1 MSDTDLQLLARYT
14 GQHAEDAFA
23 ELVRRHLDLVF
34 SAALRQVRSPQ
45 LAEEVAQSAF
55 TDLARQAHRL
65 APDTIL
71 TAWLYQVT
79 RRTAIDVV
87 RREARRQHREQV
99 ACELNA
105 MNTPAADWTHIEP
118 LLDEAMQALEETD
131 RTAVLL
137 RYFENKSA
145 REMAQTL
152 GTTEDAAQ
160 RRVSR
165 AVERLRQFF
174 DKRGVTIGASGLVI
188 AISANSVQAAPAGLA
203 VTISAAAA
211 LVGTSLAT
219 TATATATATKAI
231 VMTTLQKTLITA
243 TIALAVGTGIYQ
255 ARQASRLR
263 DQVQTLQQQ
272 QAPLA
277 EQIQQLEQERDEAVK
292 RLAALSA
299 KPAPHLPAPPM
310 QTTAQPKALP
320 AEDLQLTNANLYA
333 RFKDKQPELTPAQ
346 VEAYLKANGRNA
358 SSLLAAYRTSHDPAL
373 QNEAMQKYPNDP
385 QVAFEAVF
393 KKDASPEEK
402 RQWLDAFK
410 QSAPDN
416 ALANYLSAL
425 NYFKAGQ
432 RDQAVQELTAASGK
446 QQYQDYTQNRV
457 QDDEEAYLSAGY
469 SAAEAKSIA
478 LPWLMVPQFSPVKQL
493 GLEMV
498 DLASAYTQSG
508 DQASAQATLQIAANL
523 GQRLGESPDVC
534 LLTPLVGIAVERM
547 ALNAMDPS
555 SPYGNNG
562 QTVQDRLNQIAQ
574 QKAAIKELADQADPL
589 LENLPGQDWISYVD
603 RHLIFG
609 EEAAMRW
616 VVSKYGRK

>member
-14 GQHAEDAFA
+14 RQHAEDAFA

-299 KPAPHLPAPPM
+299 KPAPHLPAAPM

-393 KKDASPEEK
+393 KKDASPEEQ

-410 QSAPDN
+410 QSAPNN

-534 LLTPLVGIAVERM
+534 LLTPLVGITVERM

>member
-55 TDLARQAHRL
+55 TDLAHQARRL